1 MMSKEEVAE
10 IMTYCKEKGI
20 SYKSRLAEL
29 DIPALKFYDSKS
41 RYAKE
46 QADSK
51 ESAGEFLQL
60 TSGGEFV
67 PMPSFAATT
76 GRGFSKKK
84 DQPQKMM
91 SIELSVAFPIGR
103 LQKGEVH
110 NYGNIFCRL
119 FGESSPKRYL

>member
-20 SYKSRLAEL
+20 SYKSRLEEL
-29 DIPALKFYDSKS
+29 GIPAWKFFDSKS

-46 QADSK
+46 QS
-51 ESAGEFLQL
+51 ESPSSNGEFLQL
-60 TSGGEFV
+60 TSGGAFV

-84 DQPQKMM
+84 EQPQKMM
-91 SIELSVAFPIGR
+91 SIELRTPNGTMMRIQGEMTLQYIQAIIQASSGR
-103 LQKGEVH
+103 V
-110 NYGNIFCRL
+110 
-119 FGESSPKRYL
+119 

>member
-29 DIPALKFYDSKS
+29 EIPAWKFYDSKS

-46 QADSK
+46 QADST

-60 TSGGEFV
+60 TSGGKSV

-76 GRGFSKKK
+76 GRGFSKQK

-91 SIELSVAFPIGR
+91 SIELRTPNGTVMRIQGEMTLQYVQAIIQASSGR
-103 LQKGEVH
+103 V
-110 NYGNIFCRL
+110 
-119 FGESSPKRYL
+119 

>member
-10 IMTYCKEKGI
+10 IITYCKEKGI
-20 SYKSRLAEL
+20 SYKSRLEEL
-29 DIPALKFYDSKS
+29 DIPAWKFFDSKA

-46 QADSK
+46 QS
-51 ESAGEFLQL
+51 ESPSSSGEFLQL
-60 TSGGEFV
+60 TSSGGAFV

-91 SIELSVAFPIGR
+91 SIELRTPNGTMMRIQGEMT
-103 LQKGEVH
+103 LQYVQA
-110 NYGNIFCRL
+110 IIQA
-119 FGESSPKRYL
+119 SSGHV

>member
-29 DIPALKFYDSKS
+29 DIPAWKFYDSKS

-46 QADSK
+46 QADSN

-76 GRGFSKKK
+76 GRGLSKKK
-84 DQPQKMM
+84 D
-91 SIELSVAFPIGR
+91 
-103 LQKGEVH
+103 QKGEVH

>member
-1 MMSKEEVAE
+1 MSKEEVAE

-29 DIPALKFYDSKS
+29 DIPAWKFYDSKS
-41 RYAKE
+41 HYAKE
-46 QADSK
+46 QADSN

-84 DQPQKMM
+84 DQPRKMM
-91 SIELSVAFPIGR
+91 SIELSVAFPIR
-103 LQKGEVH
+103 SA
-110 NYGNIFCRL
+110 
-119 FGESSPKRYL
+119 SSILRSSSMDLPEDSARSL